1 MSLDTYMGKPQF
13 DAETDEL
20 GTRIFA
26 IAVHVR
32 DTHPAPSG
40 HEQFTY
46 MVRQKMREDGVLA
59 EICDNPKWDPLVDSL
74 YSHVG
79 GGSPV
84 YYPQR
89 HLNARQLLTMKQQY
103 VNTVDNDQSFLGMQI
118 HEGMQS
124 VGEEYKTS
132 MLLSLAE
139 AWKTTTMGMGV
150 ADKVSLIQQT
160 MADTPIIPM
169 EICDLPFVNGFIH
182 LEQPM
187 MMESPGNGARVPV
200 RGMSW
205 HSVSGEGV
213 EESRVGWLDINRPDH
228 LHPAVMLTLYRD
240 PREFVVPTDIA
251 VSSRFSFEP
260 TAYMDWLV
268 AGTDWREYGPW
279 SEFNNVGEMVPF
291 WSVLYFLD
299 LTEQKMKEEYNEE
312 VSIPVRAFHTVWGLM
327 DEQVIE
333 QYTLTPPR
341 AVRRAAD
348 RDGITSDTV
357 VLRLRRVYNPGGHR
371 PGDGSQHL
379 SHRFLVSG
387 HWRRLR
393 DKETGEVYNRVW
405 VRPHIKGPE
414 DGNLIIKH
422 RTFRLKE

>member
-1 MSLDTYMGKPQF
+1 MRENLMDIT
-13 DAETDEL
+13 ETDEL

-40 HEQFTY
+40 HEHFTY
-46 MVRQKMREDGVLA
+46 MVRQKMREDDVLA
-59 EICDNPKWDPLVDSL
+59 QICDNPKWDPLVDSL

-79 GGSPV
+79 CSPV
-84 YYPQR
+84 YYPHR
-89 HLNARQLLTMKQQY
+89 HLNSRQLLTMKQRY
-103 VNTVDNDQSFLGMQI
+103 VSTVANDQSFLGMQI

-124 VGEEYKTS
+124 VEEKHRTS

-160 MADTPIIPM
+160 VEDTPIIPM

-182 LEQPM
+182 LEQPLM
-187 MMESPGNGARVPV
+187 MTSPSDGATVPV

-213 EESRVGWLDINRPDH
+213 DESRVGWLDINRPSPR

-240 PREFVVPTDIA
+240 PREFVIPTDIA
-251 VSSRFSFEP
+251 VRPRFFFEP
-260 TAYMDWLV
+260 TWYMDWLEIDP
-268 AGTDWREYGPW
+268 DWMERREHSLYP
-279 SEFNNVGEMVPF
+279 EFNNVGDMVPF

-312 VSIPVRAFHTVWGLM
+312 VSIPVRAFHAVWGLM
-327 DEQVIE
+327 EEQVIE
-333 QYTLTPPR
+333 QYTLTPDR

-371 PGDGSQHL
+371 PGDGSRHL

-393 DKETGEVYNRVW
+393 DKETGDVRKRVW

-414 DGNLIIKH
+414 DGNLIIKN